1 MVREAARMRIGL
13 PVAYRRVAWVT
24 SPVQH
29 SCKAYIM
36 MTYIVGVCGMRR
48 AMATGTLRSV
58 HGCPWS
64 TAYGDETHGA
74 LAMSR
79 RRERERGGGRER
91 DRDRERERDRDR
103 ETETERQRTEE
114 GKRRRRGDGE
124 RVPVER
130 LLGLS
135 NAITGCPMHAQEVVD
150 GRLAL
155 RRLPGGGVG

>member
-79 RRERERGGGRER
+79 RRERGRER
-91 DRDRERERDRDR
+91 WRERERDRERQRQRERDR
-103 ETETERQRTEE
+103 ETENRRGKKKE
-114 GKRRRRGDGE
+114 KRRW
-124 RVPVER
+124 
-130 LLGLS
+130 
-135 NAITGCPMHAQEVVD
+135 
-150 GRLAL
+150 
-155 RRLPGGGVG
+155 